1 MRISRDKTV
10 AGKMLAHRRAAA
22 RFQAAQQRAGE
33 IGYDDRV
40 RVEGTVADDGARRVV
55 EIEDRREAE
64 VDVVCPQF
72 ARDGDTVLERRLVRG
87 SRIAVPLLAERP
99 HRRYRREPVSAKP
112 LHAPAFV
119 VDGNEQRRP
128 QRADRSGQAAQLDR
142 SFEVALEED
151 YAANPRIGKPRTIAF
166 SQRQSFDAQHD
177 RPASRS
183 LDRSP
188 RSSSPWLANCRAHRA
203 AWRIN
208 AFISRTASR
217 NPTNTLRDTIACPI
231 CNSRTPV
238 RPATGWTLM

>member
-1 MRISRDKTV
+1 MRP
-10 AGKMLAHRRAAA
+10 AGTT
-22 RFQAAQQRAGE
+22 G
-33 IGYDDRV
+33 
-40 RVEGTVADDGARRVV
+40 VV

-64 VDVVCPQF
+64 VDVVCPEF

-128 QRADRSGQAAQLDR
+128 QRTDRSGQAAQLDR
-142 SFEVALEED
+142 SFEVAPEED
-151 YAANPRIGKPRTIAF
+151 HAANPRVGKPRTIAF

-177 RPASRS
+177 RPA
-183 LDRSP
+183 
-188 RSSSPWLANCRAHRA
+188 AATNCRAHRA